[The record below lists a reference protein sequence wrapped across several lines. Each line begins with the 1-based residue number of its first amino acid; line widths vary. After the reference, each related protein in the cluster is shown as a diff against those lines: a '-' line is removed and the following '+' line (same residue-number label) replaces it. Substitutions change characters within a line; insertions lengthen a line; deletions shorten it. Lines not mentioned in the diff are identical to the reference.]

1 MEQFD
6 TLNLHERLFKIER
19 RGQQLSILVIVLAA
33 LLGLSILRDILHE
46 TGVDVTA
53 LVSKIT
59 SPSHTLGDPEMQT
72 SPSVTHR
79 ENALDS
85 QTNYPQ

>member
-6 TLNLHERLFKIER
+6 TLNLRERLFKIER

-53 LVSKIT
+53 LVSRIT
-59 SPSHTLGDPEMQT
+59 SSQSLEGSETQATPL
-72 SPSVTHR
+72 VTHE
-79 ENALDS
+79 ENALGS